1 MTKFVELRAKTYS
14 YLLDDNSEDKKA
26 KGTKK
31 VCQKKKKF
39 ENYKNCLD
47 ATQLE
52 NKINYLEKIKLTY
65 TVLKKMI
72 SDSEE
77 IINQY

>member
-31 VCQKKKKF
+31 VCQKKNKS
-39 ENYKNCLD
+39 ENYRNCLY

-52 NKINYLEKIKLTY
+52 NKINYLEKIKLT
-65 TVLKKMI
+65 
-72 SDSEE
+72 
-77 IINQY
+77 